1 MFVYLPLLKTLSL
14 QSLAKKESEL
24 LFLLVF
30 VFFVFWGRRCVFLL
44 LLFCLGGG
52 ILGGG
57 IFFGYGVR
65 FGVHLC
71 SFFSRKQSRGCVFL
85 SFYFCC
91 LFVCLLLLL
100 FLGGICSVM
109 VDGFGCICAVSFLG
123 SSLVAMLWTLGCLGY
138 AEVYVPRARITKGK
152 GSGVEVT
159 SCTRDNLAAQVVVRE
174 MMFRV
179 SSACHAGFKEVTG
192 RRGRGEGLR
201 RAHINLDT
209 GARDC
214 NRHAPI
220 EMPLQLSTNA
230 G

>member
-1 MFVYLPLLKTLSL
+1 MSFGAADACFCCCFV
-14 QSLAKKESEL
+14 
-24 LFLLVF
+24 
-30 VFFVFWGRRCVFLL
+30 W
-44 LLFCLGGG
+44 GGG
-52 ILGGG
+52 GGEG
-57 IFFGYGVR
+57 G
-65 FGVHLC
+65 
-71 SFFSRKQSRGCVFL
+71 FFSVMVDGLGCICAVSFL
-85 SFYFCC
+85 GSSLVAACFCRFIFVVC
-91 LFVCLLLLL
+91 LFVVVVVV
-100 FLGGICSVM
+100 LGGICSVM